1 MKRFSRVLIPMGIAA
16 TMMLGSCTDSS
27 LFGEWKCYDLTIAD
41 TTGIPAELINSG
53 IESAKSTTLFIN
65 EDSTYREDYIVE
77 DAEII
82 STIGNYSIVGDS
94 ICFSPIQMGGKEMTD
109 TSAIEYRYIAN
120 DERLASITFPK
131 KYKLE
136 LADNKLKLLDLIY
149 SGASRSKTNQTTM
162 FYEKVKK

>member
-1 MKRFSRVLIPMGIAA
+1 MKRFSRVLISMGIAA
-16 TMMLGSCTDSS
+16 TMMLGSCTDSF

-41 TTGIPAELINSG
+41 TTGIPAELIKSG

-82 STIGNYSIVGDS
+82 STIGNYSIMGDS
-94 ICFSPIQMGGKEMTD
+94 ILFSPVQMGGKEITD

-131 KYKLE
+131 RYKLE

>member
-1 MKRFSRVLIPMGIAA
+1 MKRFSRVLISMGIAA

-131 KYKLE
+131 RYKLE

>member
-1 MKRFSRVLIPMGIAA
+1 MKRFSRVLISMGIAA

-136 LADNKLKLLDLIY
+136 LANNKLKLLDLIY

>member
-1 MKRFSRVLIPMGIAA
+1 MGIAA

-27 LFGEWKCYDLTIAD
+27 LFGEWKCYDFVIAD
-41 TTGIPAELINSG
+41 TTGIPAALIKSG
-53 IESAKSTTLFIN
+53 IESAKSTILSLN
-65 EDSTYREDYIVE
+65 EDSTYQEDYVVE

-82 STIGNYSIVGDS
+82 STLGNFSIMGDS
-94 ICFSPIQMGGKEMTD
+94 IYFSPVQMGGKELTD

-120 DERLASITFPK
+120 DERLANITFPK
-131 KYKLE
+131 RYRFE
-136 LADNKLKLLDLIY
+136 LANNQLKLLDLIY

>member
-1 MKRFSRVLIPMGIAA
+1 MGIAA

-27 LFGEWKCYDLTIAD
+27 LFGEWKCYDFVIAD
-41 TTGIPAELINSG
+41 TTGIPAALIKSG
-53 IESAKSTTLFIN
+53 IESAKSTILSLN
-65 EDSTYREDYIVE
+65 EDSTYQEDYVVE

-82 STIGNYSIVGDS
+82 STLGNFSIMGDS
-94 ICFSPIQMGGKEMTD
+94 IYFSPVQMGGKELTD

-120 DERLASITFPK
+120 DERLANIIFPK
-131 KYKLE
+131 RYRFE
-136 LADNKLKLLDLIY
+136 LTNNQLKLLDLIY